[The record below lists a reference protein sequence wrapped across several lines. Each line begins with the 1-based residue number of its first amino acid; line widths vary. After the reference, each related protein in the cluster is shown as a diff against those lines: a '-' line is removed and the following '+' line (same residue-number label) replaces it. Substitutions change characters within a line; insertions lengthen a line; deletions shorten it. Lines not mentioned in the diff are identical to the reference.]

1 MFHLISQWFE
11 LGFSA
16 IGIKLDRLIL
26 DMKLHGAPVFGY
38 MTRLAM
44 LAGFTSG
51 DLLGEGLSG

>member
-1 MFHLISQWFE
+1 MK
-11 LGFSA
+11 LGLKPYEVEICLALES
-16 IGIKLDRLIL
+16 IGF
-26 DMKLHGAPVFGY
+26 KLHGAPVFGY